1 MLNPQP
7 SYTYVYQE
15 FPKALYHPDGKSK
28 HPVIVK
34 NADEEAAQIKLWT
47 PEPTPVAEPV
57 PATLPVDPAP
67 PLLVPVATEVVAT
80 EPAPSADRS
89 ALIAKAESVGIKVD
103 GRWSDKRLAAE
114 IAAAA

>member
-7 SYTYVYQE
+7 SYTYVFQE

-28 HPVIVK
+28 QPVIVK

-57 PATLPVDPAP
+57 PPTPPIDPV
-67 PLLVPVATEVVAT
+67 VATVVT
-80 EPAPSADRS
+80 EPAPSADRA
-89 ALIAKAESVGIKVD
+89 ALIIKAEAVGIKVD
-103 GRWSDKRLAAE
+103 GRWSDKRLADE